1 MYIHTHLLATVLQ
14 RERKGRKGGREA
26 GRPIAVLNKKRASG
40 REGERAIDFSRSTLC
55 SDY

>member
-26 GRPIAVLNKKRASG
+26 GKPIAVLNKKRGSG
-40 REGERAIDFSRSTLC
+40 REGERSIGFSRSTLC